1 MLPGVLP
8 KRIYIAGDFNFNLL
22 KYASHEATSDF
33 FDKMTSN
40 LLIPLISVP
49 TKINTKNDTLIDNIF
64 SNQLNSETLTGNL
77 TVNFSDGHLP
87 SFAIFPKP
95 NQNHLPKK
103 HNLYTRG
110 KFNDQNKND
119 NIRMDLAATDMDAQV
134 IVNDDAEKSMNNLL
148 LSSLII

>member
-1 MLPGVLP
+1 MARE
-8 KRIYIAGDFNFNLL
+8 KNKNIYIAGDFNFDLL
-22 KYASHEATSDF
+22 KYSNHSDTANF

-40 LLIPLISVP
+40 LLIPLILVP

-64 SNQLNSETLTGNL
+64 SNQFNSQTITGNL

-103 HNLYTRG
+103 HNINYVRG
-110 KFNDQNKND
+110 KFEGDNKENF
-119 NIRMDLAATDMDAQV
+119 
-134 IVNDDAEKSMNNLL
+134 
-148 LSSLII
+148 LISVK